1 MMGKTGEERG
11 RDSREGRKGEETE
24 GRKGEETED
33 ESVSDGIE

>member
-11 RDSREGRKGEETE
+11 RDSREGRKGEEA
-24 GRKGEETED
+24 ED